1 MHREGKRSG
10 VYAIDVKG
18 VYDMEV
24 EGKKIVV
31 VGLARSGIAA
41 ANRLSEKGARVRVT
55 DAKPRDLL
63 ESSLAQLTPG
73 IEVETGGHDE
83 TAFDEADLIVVS
95 PGVPL
100 SIPPLVQ
107 ARERGVEVIGEIE
120 LGFRLLPGEY
130 IGVTGTNGKSTTTSL
145 IGAMLRA
152 GGREVTVGGNIGT
165 PLTNLVGLE
174 ASHPV
179 RVVELSS
186 FQLEGIATFRPHVAV
201 LLNLSPDHLNRYAGM
216 EDYIGAKARIFMNQ
230 GGEDFAVV
238 NFDDPRCVA
247 VTRDLAAR
255 VVPVSL
261 CRKVTGG
268 VYTAG
273 DRMVSSL
280 PSFRGDIL
288 PVDAVRIP
296 GLHNLENALAATA
309 AALVTGCDV
318 AAIRSVL
325 QEFPGLPHRMESAGE
340 VRGVRF
346 INDSKGTN
354 IGAVLRSL
362 ESLEQ
367 PVHLIAGGQG
377 KGTDYRALRKTVAER
392 VDSLVLIGEAA
403 DRMAEDLSGTTRIE
417 RAASMEEAVRIAFA
431 AARPGDVVL
440 LSPGCASFDMF
451 TDFEERGAVFCA
463 EVRRLKDGR

>member
-1 MHREGKRSG
+1 
-10 VYAIDVKG
+10 
-18 VYDMEV
+18 
-24 EGKKIVV
+24 
-31 VGLARSGIAA
+31 
-41 ANRLSEKGARVRVT
+41 
-55 DAKPRDLL
+55 
-63 ESSLAQLTPG
+63 
-73 IEVETGGHDE
+73 
-83 TAFDEADLIVVS
+83 
-95 PGVPL
+95 
-100 SIPPLVQ
+100 
-107 ARERGVEVIGEIE
+107 
-120 LGFRLLPGEY
+120 
-130 IGVTGTNGKSTTTSL
+130 
-145 IGAMLRA
+145 
-152 GGREVTVGGNIGT
+152 
-165 PLTNLVGLE
+165 
-174 ASHPV
+174 
-179 RVVELSS
+179 
-186 FQLEGIATFRPHVAV
+186 VAV

-268 VYTAG
+268 VYTDG

-280 PSFRGDIL
+280 PSFRGEIL

-403 DRMAEDLSGTTRIE
+403 DRMAEDLSGT
-417 RAASMEEAVRIAFA
+417 AASMEEAVRIAFA